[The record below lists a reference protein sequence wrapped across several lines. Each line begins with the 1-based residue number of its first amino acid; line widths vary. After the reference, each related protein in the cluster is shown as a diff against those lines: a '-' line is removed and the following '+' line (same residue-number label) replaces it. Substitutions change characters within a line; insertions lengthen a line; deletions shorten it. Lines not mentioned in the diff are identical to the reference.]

1 MRNGVRWI
9 FATSTLRRDDWWWQ
23 QLGRDGKVL
32 KRSRRKFHF
41 LLECIA
47 DARKHGYVPD
57 AEKRDKAAAVA
68 RPRNSFHAQR

>member
-9 FATSTLRRDDWWWQ
+9 FATSTLRRDDWRWQ

-47 DARKHGYVPD
+47 DARKHGYVPEPGK
-57 AEKRDKAAAVA
+57 AEEAVG
-68 RPRNSFHAQR
+68 RYRVRSSY